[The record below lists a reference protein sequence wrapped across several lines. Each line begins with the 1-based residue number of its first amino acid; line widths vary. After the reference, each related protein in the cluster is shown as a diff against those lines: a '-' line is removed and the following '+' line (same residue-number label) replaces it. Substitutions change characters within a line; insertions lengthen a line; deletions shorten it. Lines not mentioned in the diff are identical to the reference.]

1 MKCARRRF
9 LHMTA
14 GAGALSLLPSIARPQ
29 VYPARPVRLLV
40 GFPPGGGSDVGARIL
55 ANRLSEVWGQQ
66 VVVENK
72 PGAGGHLAIEVAARQ
87 CGWLHDDLGRR
98 RNSALRFDDQV
109 DQLRSRS
116 RSSAC
121 DASRQLS

>member
-14 GAGALSLLPSIARPQ
+14 GAGALSLLPSIARSQ

-72 PGAGGHLAIEVAARQ
+72 PGPGGLLSIEVAA
-87 CGWLHDDLGRR
+87 H
-98 RNSALRFDDQV
+98 STA
-109 DQLRSRS
+109 
-116 RSSAC
+116 AC
-121 DASRQLS
+121 YTMICVGGTTSLYGLI